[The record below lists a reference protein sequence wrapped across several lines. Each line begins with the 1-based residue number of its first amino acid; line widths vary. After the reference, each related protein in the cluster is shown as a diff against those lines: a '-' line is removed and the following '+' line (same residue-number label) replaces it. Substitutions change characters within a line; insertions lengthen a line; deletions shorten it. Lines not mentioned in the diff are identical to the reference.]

1 MAMSD
6 HEKIRELLE
15 LAVAGALTPDDQE
28 LVDRHVIECAV
39 CAAELSDHRLLAAGL
54 RSLPVPQPSAELL
67 SRTHTR
73 VTLRMKMQAD
83 QRWEQWVMIFLML
96 FGWLLAVASWLVI
109 RFLSGN
115 YLVWLTPGFTRPWLG
130 LSGYSMLLWLTG
142 GMAAVALGVRHQRE
156 RRMI

>member
-1 MAMSD
+1 MND
-6 HEKIRELLE
+6 HDKIRELLGI
-15 LAVAGALTPDDQE
+15 AVAGALTRDEQQRVDQ
-28 LVDRHVIECAV
+28 HVSECVV
-39 CAAELSDHRLLAAGL
+39 CTAELSGHRLLAAGL
-54 RSLPVPQPSAELL
+54 RSLPVPQPSAELV
-67 SRTHTR
+67 SRTHAR
-73 VTLRMKMQAD
+73 VALRMKTQAD
-83 QRWEQWVMIFLML
+83 QRWEQWVMILLML

-142 GMAAVALGVRHQRE
+142 GIAAVILGVRHRRE